1 MPPTPNAAR
10 EERQRNLLYLSTPSL
25 WPVYPFLP
33 VIRCAG
39 GIRFGLLCDVKGVY
53 GLYGFGSTV
62 FLTNLHRLPQTLPE
76 FLALPKCVFDSS
88 EEVYDAG
95 WRVD

>member
-1 MPPTPNAAR
+1 
-10 EERQRNLLYLSTPSL
+10 L
-25 WPVYPFLP
+25 YPFLP
-33 VIRCAG
+33 VVRTAG
-39 GIRFGLLCDVKGVY
+39 GPTLGVLCDVKGVY
-53 GLYGFGSTV
+53 GVYGYGSTV
-62 FLTNLHRLPQTLPE
+62 FLTTLHLLPRTLPE

>member
-1 MPPTPNAAR
+1 MTPTLKAAR
-10 EERQRNLLYLSTPSL
+10 EERQRNLLYLSTPRL

-33 VIRCAG
+33 VIRSACEFM
-39 GIRFGLLCDVKGVY
+39 FGLLCDAKGVY
-53 GLYGFGSTV
+53 GLYGFSSTV
-62 FLTNLHRLPQTLPE
+62 FLTNMYVLPQTLPE

-88 EEVYDAG
+88 EEVYEAG

>member
-1 MPPTPNAAR
+1 MTPTQLAAR
-10 EERQRNLLYLSTPSL
+10 RERERHLLYLSSPHL

-39 GIRFGLLCDVKGVY
+39 ELAFGLLCDVKGVY
-53 GLYGFGSTV
+53 GLYGYGSTV
-62 FLTNLHRLPQTLPE
+62 FLTNLNVLPQTLPE
-76 FLALPKCVFDSS
+76 FLALPKRVFDSS
-88 EEVYDAG
+88 EEVYAAG